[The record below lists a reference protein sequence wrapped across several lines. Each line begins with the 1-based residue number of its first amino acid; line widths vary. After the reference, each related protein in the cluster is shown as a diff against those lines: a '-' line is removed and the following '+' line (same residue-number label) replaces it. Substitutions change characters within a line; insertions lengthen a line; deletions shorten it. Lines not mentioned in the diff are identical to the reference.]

1 MVHTILHL
9 SCGDQL
15 CRSSL
20 SSFQIANQ
28 GSPDSNVLH
37 HQYSSSI
44 PRHQSKK
51 FFSPL
56 SGFDLIVTTLFFIL
70 WNKLG
75 WQSSVNFTQLHIK
88 VHQFLLHFDPNIT
101 SLVWGF
107 TEGIRSQFIEPP
119 DSRLPSLKLQPPS
132 DIFQPFLAQPT
143 SLIVSCKRNV
153 NMTNI
158 CTKTNPT
165 YQSIQSDFF
174 TPSQGRKVLFCSL
187 VCAQSFPCASCSI
200 GALHSCSH
208 NSSSK
213 HQLSLSTR
221 SYFYSL
227 GLPRSLNPV
236 NKSETN
242 QTLNANLNFSS
253 HPIPLLGSIDNH
265 VTVDCTAALP
275 DSASLQPTVY
285 QLRGAFTGP

>member
-56 SGFDLIVTTLFFIL
+56 SGFDLIVTTMLFIL

-75 WQSSVNFTQLHIK
+75 WQLSVNFTQLHIK
-88 VHQFLLHFDPNIT
+88 VHEFPLHFDPNIT

-107 TEGIRSQFIEPP
+107 SEGIRSQFIEPP

-158 CTKTNPT
+158 CTKQIQLTNLSSQISLPLLKDVKFSSVAWYARNLFPAPVAPLELCT
-165 YQSIQSDFF
+165 LALTIPHQSINRAWPHAAF
-174 TPSQGRKVLFCSL
+174 
-187 VCAQSFPCASCSI
+187 
-200 GALHSCSH
+200 
-208 NSSSK
+208 
-213 HQLSLSTR
+213 STR
-221 SYFYSL
+221 
-227 GLPRSLNPV
+227 
-236 NKSETN
+236 
-242 QTLNANLNFSS
+242 
-253 HPIPLLGSIDNH
+253 
-265 VTVDCTAALP
+265 
-275 DSASLQPTVY
+275 
-285 QLRGAFTGP
+285 

>member
-44 PRHQSKK
+44 PRHKSKK
-51 FFSPL
+51 FSFPL

-158 CTKTNPT
+158 CTK
-165 YQSIQSDFF
+165 
-174 TPSQGRKVLFCSL
+174 
-187 VCAQSFPCASCSI
+187 
-200 GALHSCSH
+200 
-208 NSSSK
+208 
-213 HQLSLSTR
+213 
-221 SYFYSL
+221 
-227 GLPRSLNPV
+227 
-236 NKSETN
+236 
-242 QTLNANLNFSS
+242 
-253 HPIPLLGSIDNH
+253 PI
-265 VTVDCTAALP
+265 
-275 DSASLQPTVY
+275 
-285 QLRGAFTGP
+285 